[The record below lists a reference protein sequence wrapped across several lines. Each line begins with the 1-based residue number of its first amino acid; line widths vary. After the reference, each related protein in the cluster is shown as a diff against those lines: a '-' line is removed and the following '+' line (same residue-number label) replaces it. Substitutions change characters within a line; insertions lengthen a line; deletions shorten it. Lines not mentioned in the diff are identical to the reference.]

1 MFFFEAIQCIHNE
14 SDYDVCFKLI
24 ADSKVMGKKIMALKH
39 VDKKENE
46 IASNLALILVQWVF
60 FRLNLLSG
68 IIYNWL

>member
-1 MFFFEAIQCIHNE
+1 
-14 SDYDVCFKLI
+14 VCFKLI

-60 FRLNLLSG
+60 FWLNLLSG